1 MDQILPFVSDIGFL
15 IIVTLYLLHR
25 IETKLDTL
33 NETLVELPERLR
45 EGIRSQ
51 VKDKRGASWV
61 IASMRLFLL
70 KWKSFNR
77 F

>member
-1 MDQILPFVSDIGFL
+1 VEKVDQILPFVSDIGFP

-45 EGIRSQ
+45 EGIP
-51 VKDKRGASWV
+51 
-61 IASMRLFLL
+61 
-70 KWKSFNR
+70 KSG
-77 F
+77 

>member
-1 MDQILPFVSDIGFL
+1 MSRKWNSSKNGFVGHPGREVEKVDQILPFVSDIGFP

-45 EGIRSQ
+45 EGIP
-51 VKDKRGASWV
+51 
-61 IASMRLFLL
+61 
-70 KWKSFNR
+70 KSG
-77 F
+77 

>member
-1 MDQILPFVSDIGFL
+1 MSRKWNSSKNGSCWSPGREVEKVDQILPFVSDIGFP

-45 EGIRSQ
+45 EGIP
-51 VKDKRGASWV
+51 
-61 IASMRLFLL
+61 
-70 KWKSFNR
+70 KSG
-77 F
+77 